1 MAQWLTWQHPWIILT
16 FTSEEDISYPGRNQ
30 RTLHITGKW
39 AYIMTDTS
47 WEFAATGQHPVCC
60 MTCVCTLACV
70 YVGLSACA
78 EMQNGAYITCVF
90 EWEWKR
96 ERQSEGDDCSSRK
109 EVRWIPS
116 AGIYLFSAA
125 GINRHCPLLQQI
137 YYNPFCPFCFSRKN
151 PLGLIV
157 ALSDA
162 GTAKGSFLWD
172 DGEGIGKQKVTFEHV
187 QPPKQQILYVFME
200 SLFLNS
206 KMTH

>member
-1 MAQWLTWQHPWIILT
+1 MWGLVPVQKCRTEH
-16 FTSEEDISYPGRNQ
+16 IS
-30 RTLHITGKW
+30 L
-39 AYIMTDTS
+39 
-47 WEFAATGQHPVCC
+47 VC
-60 MTCVCTLACV
+60 LN
-70 YVGLSACA
+70 
-78 EMQNGAYITCVF
+78 EN
-90 EWEWKR
+90 ER

-162 GTAKGSFLWD
+162 GTAKGSFFWD

-187 QPPKQQILYVFME
+187 LPPKQQILYVFME